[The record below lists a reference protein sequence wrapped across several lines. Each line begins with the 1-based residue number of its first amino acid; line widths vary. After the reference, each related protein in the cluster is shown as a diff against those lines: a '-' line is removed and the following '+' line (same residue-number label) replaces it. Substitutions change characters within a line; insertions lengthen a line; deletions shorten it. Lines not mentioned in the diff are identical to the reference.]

1 MSELTKL
8 KFITAKVESKDGM
21 HNSSVLRT
29 WSDQFTLNENN
40 YNIAMCATYTIRV
53 ISLGDSWSFTF
64 VLLVA
69 NAFWLL
75 FV

>member
-21 HNSSVLRT
+21 HNSSVLRI

-40 YNIAMCATYTIRV
+40 YIAMCVTYTIRV
-53 ISLGDSWSFTF
+53 ISLGDSWSFA
-64 VLLVA
+64 LCYL
-69 NAFWLL
+69 
-75 FV
+75 

>member
-21 HNSSVLRT
+21 HNSSVLRI

-40 YNIAMCATYTIRV
+40 YNVAMCVTYTIRV
-53 ISLGDSWSFTF
+53 ISLGDSWSFA
-64 VLLVA
+64 LCYL
-69 NAFWLL
+69 
-75 FV
+75 